1 MTADC
6 ELRFLL
12 GRLRGKQ
19 NLSGISARPGNG
31 ASWTGGAHV
40 TLKRYPR
47 VKPSETK
54 SPLSAY
60 TAQIFV
66 ARVNVAYAIISK
78 EQRAGPG
85 ADRTGED

>member
-1 MTADC
+1 M
-6 ELRFLL
+6 
-12 GRLRGKQ
+12 
-19 NLSGISARPGNG
+19 
-31 ASWTGGAHV
+31 
-40 TLKRYPR
+40 
-47 VKPSETK
+47 KPSETE

>member
-1 MTADC
+1 M
-6 ELRFLL
+6 
-12 GRLRGKQ
+12 
-19 NLSGISARPGNG
+19 
-31 ASWTGGAHV
+31 
-40 TLKRYPR
+40 
-47 VKPSETK
+47 KPSETE

-66 ARVNVAYAIISK
+66 ARVNVAYAIISN